1 MPSLLRPLYSLI
13 FVLPTLAGAAPAD
26 NNATPPVAVP
36 AFLDVVTFLVHTD
49 GENHKMIVTSGPGLM
64 RVDEPDDRYS
74 IIYNPQTEHYTGL
87 EHGNYT
93 YWEFSW
99 PEVRAAV
106 EASKRY
112 EAHLQEMTLDDIDG
126 SAQTPATN
134 APADSTAP
142 VPEDNSG
149 YVWHQTTDRKKIAG
163 IDCLRWTG
171 DSVSGESVEV
181 WCSTAPLSKVE
192 AAMDRLRTINDPVAL
207 VPVRTLVPDFVFPVY
222 SALVRGGVTPVVI
235 TWGGVEEK
243 NRFAFVEART
253 IEGKAGLFSVPN
265 LYMKT
270 TLITMDGLT
279 DQKK

>member
-1 MPSLLRPLYSLI
+1 MRPLFLLAI
-13 FVLPTLAGAAPAD
+13 ILPTLACAAPAA
-26 NNATPPVAVP
+26 NIAQPPVAVP

-49 GENHKMIVTSGPGLM
+49 GENHKLIVTTGPGVM

-74 IIYNPQTEHYTGL
+74 IIYHSQTEHYTGL

-99 PEVRAAV
+99 PEVQAAV
-106 EASKRY
+106 KASKRY
-112 EAHLQEMTLDDIDG
+112 ESHLQEMTLDGIDG

-134 APADSTAP
+134 APADP
-142 VPEDNSG
+142 VASLPDDNSG

-163 IDCLRWTG
+163 VDCLRWAG

-181 WCSTAPLSKVE
+181 WCSTAPLPKVE
-192 AAMDRLRTINDPVAL
+192 AAMESLRAINEPMELVAVRTI
-207 VPVRTLVPDFVFPVY
+207 VPDFVFPIY
-222 SALVRGGVTPVVI
+222 HALVRGGVTPVTI
-235 TWGGVEEK
+235 TWGGEEEK
-243 NRFAFVEART
+243 SRFSFVESQTR
-253 IEGKAGLFSVPN
+253 EGKAALFTVPN

-270 TLITMDGLT
+270 TLLTMDGLI